1 MIVHARELPQHT
13 TGADLAFAL
22 SAFQRIK
29 DQLKAERRVNREK
42 DKRIKKL
49 EQELN
54 IALKPPSN
62 KTDRNEFI
70 YNYQTQINM
79 LTKST
84 CTQLEE
90 ITQLRALLNEQSTTS
105 ILTIDANRHE
115 TEKLRDQL
123 AMTQEDLSKV
133 HLDLTNKEEQLKT
146 SILELKRTR
155 RIAQSHQKHVQEL
168 EQSCKTLKHENDDTR
183 DHHRLLI
190 LESQKDI
197 NKHRLLEFKWGMEH
211 EQLSSALAQCQYE
224 AHQAVEQTREEARRQ
239 TLESLAV
246 LSRLLAE
253 ERQRSK
259 EVAIELKEERTT
271 LEKVTEELVQ
281 EKKRT
286 YESTLQPQLQASIQQ
301 QKREMIV
308 VTPTTSTSTSTSTKM
323 NPFFEAAADAADEN
337 EETRNSTGSNNKS
350 LRISIAKQ
358 TTNSGVV
365 NEDYDNN
372 DNEED
377 VIISDVYQRALDSVA
392 HLVIDHTDSVRTSH
406 VHLQTLKRSM
416 MDLKLY

>member
-1 MIVHARELPQHT
+1 M
-13 TGADLAFAL
+13 
-22 SAFQRIK
+22 
-29 DQLKAERRVNREK
+29 
-42 DKRIKKL
+42 
-49 EQELN
+49 
-54 IALKPPSN
+54 
-62 KTDRNEFI
+62 
-70 YNYQTQINM
+70 
-79 LTKST
+79 
-84 CTQLEE
+84 
-90 ITQLRALLNEQSTTS
+90 
-105 ILTIDANRHE
+105 
-115 TEKLRDQL
+115 
-123 AMTQEDLSKV
+123 
-133 HLDLTNKEEQLKT
+133 KT

-308 VTPTTSTSTSTSTKM
+308 VTPTTSTSTSTKM